1 MSELMKTI
9 ERIKKK
15 NESLAA
21 RKGTKLPICILVDT
35 SASMKDNDNIT
46 RLNEGLSIYR
56 EEMLKDPKTCDHIE
70 VAIVEFGNRGTRLA
84 VDFEDLR
91 EQRFPVFTAAGIT
104 PLCDAIEKGISA
116 LEEQL
121 GIYSSQG
128 IYFHPP
134 HMIIMT
140 DGEPT
145 LSNQVDEEGYGI
157 YLRSTDQEFKDTLK
171 RFNKFKAEQGLVSI
185 TIGVGEGITDSFFL
199 EQFASSPGNV
209 LKMADQDNIVEFFK
223 LLSRSTS
230 VLTRAVPNPESR
242 LDLVNDDSR
251 GVVSP
256 WNQIRS

>member
-1 MSELMKTI
+1 MSELMKSI

-15 NESLAA
+15 NESLAS

-35 SASMKDNDNIT
+35 SSSMKENDNIT
-46 RLNEGLSIYR
+46 RLNEGLTIYR
-56 EEMLKDPKTCDHIE
+56 QQLLDDPKTCDHIE
-70 VAIVEFGNRGTRLA
+70 IAIVEFGNRGTRLA

-91 EQRFPVFTAAGIT
+91 EQRFPVFSAAGIT
-104 PLCDAIEKGISA
+104 PLCEAIEKGIAA
-116 LEEQL
+116 LTEQL
-121 GIYSSQG
+121 NIYSSQG
-128 IYFHPP
+128 IVSHPP

-157 YLRSTDQEFKDTLK
+157 YLQLSDQEFKDTLAK
-171 RFNKFKAEQGLVSI
+171 FSKFKAEQGLVSI
-185 TIGVGEGITDSFFL
+185 AIGVGDGITDSFFL
-199 EQFASSPGNV
+199 EQFASSPENV

-230 VLTRAVPNPESR
+230 VLTRAVPNPESK
-242 LDLVNDDSR
+242 LDLVNDDSK

>member
-15 NESLAA
+15 SESLSS

-35 SASMKDNDNIT
+35 SSSMNTNENIT
-46 RLNEGLSIYR
+46 RLNEGLTIYR
-56 EEMLKDPKTCDHIE
+56 QQLLEDPKTCDHIE
-70 VAIVEFGNRGTRLA
+70 VAIVEFGNGGTRLA

-91 EQRFPVFTAAGIT
+91 EQRFPVFSAAGIT
-104 PLCDAIEKGISA
+104 PLCEAIKKGISA
-116 LEEQL
+116 LEEQM

-128 IYFHPP
+128 IVSHPP
-134 HMIIMT
+134 HLIIMT

-145 LSNQVDEEGYGI
+145 LSNRVDEDGYGI
-157 YLRSTDQEFKDTLK
+157 PLQKTDKEFLDTLEK
-171 RFNKFKAEQGLVSI
+171 FNEFKAEQGLVSI
-185 TIGVGEGITDSFFL
+185 SIGVGDGIQNSFFL
-199 EQFASSPGNV
+199 EQFASVPQNV

-230 VLTRAVPNPESR
+230 VLTRAIPNPESR
-242 LDLVNDDSR
+242 LDLVNDDSK